1 MNGWETGILRRNR
14 IMKNLESEKKI
25 IVYGAGKRATC
36 LCSLL
41 QETSY
46 RIVGLTDSNPMLY
59 GKQIGNL
66 EIKSVD
72 EAFANEYD
80 YWVVSIANKAAKKE
94 INCTVLTHGGREG
107 KEIDF
112 EDLLLQ
118 IYEEQYVKW
127 KDSRTGEMNLGN
139 PALIFENYN
148 GFILGGVEKW
158 VASVLNAGILEGM
171 NIRVLSSINHTG
183 IKKEWFPYIDFE
195 IPTGTI
201 DRTDQ
206 VQRLFCYF
214 ERYRTSVFVFSFP
227 NDVFKL
233 ACIYKKMSVAPLQ
246 IIAVL
251 HNDVETF
258 YQEYIKYDAYVNQYL
273 CVSQRIQYI
282 LNHTYNISEQKTQ
295 TVTLPFQCEETLER
309 GYSLN
314 VQEPIR
320 IGYAGRLEV
329 QQKRLDLFPAFVF
342 ELEKSNLNYKM
353 EIAGDGS
360 ARELMQK
367 FVRDNHLENKIIF
380 LGQIDRNDIPTFW
393 RSQDIQISFSD
404 YEGHSITQLESMANG
419 AVPIVTEVSGVV
431 DDITNGYNG
440 FYGPVGDYEFLAN
453 QVRYLYWHRE
463 QLQVMGQAAHDTVYE
478 KSDMKSHIAF
488 WHTLLEE
495 NACN

>member
-1 MNGWETGILRRNR
+1 
-14 IMKNLESEKKI
+14 MKDLESEKKI

-59 GKQIGNL
+59 GKQMGNL

-80 YWVVSIANKAAKKE
+80 YWVVSIANKEAKNE
-94 INCTVLTHGGREG
+94 IDCTILTHGGQKD

-127 KDSRTGEMNLGN
+127 KDSRTGEMKPEN

-148 GFILGGVEKW
+148 GFIFGGVEMW
-158 VASVLNAGILEGM
+158 VASVLDSWILDDE
-171 NIRVLSSINHTG
+171 NIRVLSNTNQTG
-183 IKKEWFPYIDFE
+183 IKQDWLPYIDFE
-195 IPTGTI
+195 LPIGTI
-201 DRTDQ
+201 NRTEQ
-206 VQRLFCYF
+206 IQRLFCYF
-214 ERYRTSVFVFSFP
+214 EKYRTSVIVFSFP
-227 NDVFKL
+227 NAVFRL
-233 ACIYKKMSVAPLQ
+233 ACIYKKMTGVPLR
-246 IIAVL
+246 IIAVF
-251 HNDVETF
+251 HNDVEAF
-258 YQEYIKYDAYVNQYL
+258 YAEYVRYDAYVSQYL
-273 CVSQRIQYI
+273 CVSQHIQHI
-282 LNHTYNISEQKTQ
+282 LNDTYHISEQKIRTI
-295 TVTLPFQCEETLER
+295 TLPFRCEKILER
-309 GYSLN
+309 RYSLN
-314 VQEPIR
+314 DQEPIR

-329 QQKRLDLFPAFVF
+329 QQKRLDLFPAFVLA
-342 ELEKSNLNYKM
+342 LEKMGINYRM

-360 ARELMQK
+360 AYDRLRN
-367 FVRDNHLENKIIF
+367 FARDNHLEDKIIF
-380 LGQIDRNDIPTFW
+380 LGQIDRNDIPAFW
-393 RSQDIQISFSD
+393 RRQDIQISFSD
-404 YEGHSITQLESMANG
+404 YEGHSITQLEAMANG
-419 AVPIVTEVSGVV
+419 AVPVVTEVSGVV
-431 DDITNGYNG
+431 DDIINGYNG

-453 QVRYLYWHRE
+453 QVRSLYWHRE
-463 QLQVMGQAAHDTVYE
+463 QLPVMGQAAHDTVYE